1 MCMGCNDKSSNVFY
15 NFTVFYIN
23 IESILPSDKP
33 CIVPMVFL
41 VVLKLYAG
49 YKNADGSYV
58 FDVKRRAFKDPHNNL
73 AAQQ

>member
-1 MCMGCNDKSSNVFY
+1 
-15 NFTVFYIN
+15 
-23 IESILPSDKP
+23 
-33 CIVPMVFL
+33 MVFL

-49 YKNADGSYV
+49 YNNADMSYV